1 VTLLSYS
8 VIQVLNANVFSFTQK
23 RKATLNDSAVLD
35 AANDDDNDDDVP
47 EWDSNEVIKLE
58 GHDNEVFV
66 CSWHPSADLIATGS
80 GDATARLWH
89 VPRNVSTQQAAST
102 AISSVKVLRHVSAGN
117 ANKSRDVT
125 TLDWNRNG
133 LLATASYDGVA
144 RIWKS
149 DGELVKEL
157 VGHKGP
163 IFALKWNKSGTHLL
177 SGSFDKSAVIW
188 DAATGALRQQFA
200 FHTAPTLDVDWR
212 SDTSFASCSTDKHIL
227 VCELGRNTPLNDF
240 VGHSDEVN
248 AITWDATGRLLASCS
263 DDRTAKLWN
272 CDSPNAVATL
282 SEHAKEIYTI
292 EWAPTGA
299 GTANPSARPL
309 LASASSLTPPSSCG
323 IPRRSSVCARSP
335 STPTRSTRC
344 RLALTASTW
353 RRVRS
358 TSASTFGACATA
370 RCCGATAAAA
380 ASLRCV
386 GTLPAI
392 AWVHASPTRAS
403 SSSTHASFEVDN
415 KTKKKKK
422 KKKNETKSCA
432 KNIFENQKSIT
443 LLFIHSLATP
453 SPSSPRLPA
462 TTQRTR
468 ATPAW
473 QTRPVDRHWNTATI
487 RAYPTIHYSFVAEG
501 LHKLGW
507 LWRLEQHSSLPIYTI
522 DF

>member
-1 VTLLSYS
+1 MTLLSYS

-309 LASASSLTPPSSCG
+309 LASASFDATIKLWDPETQQCVRTLSKHTDPVYSVSFSPDGQYLASGSLDKCVNIWSVRDGTLLRRYRGGGG
-323 IPRRSSVCARSP
+323 IFEVRWNAAGD
-335 STPTRSTRC
+335 
-344 RLALTASTW
+344 RL
-353 RRVRS
+353 
-358 TSASTFGACATA
+358 GACFADK
-370 RCCGATAAAA
+370 
-380 ASLRCV
+380 SV
-386 GTLPAI
+386 VVI
-392 AWVHASPTRAS
+392 DTR
-403 SSSTHASFEVDN
+403 
-415 KTKKKKK
+415 
-422 KKKNETKSCA
+422 
-432 KNIFENQKSIT
+432 
-443 LLFIHSLATP
+443 
-453 SPSSPRLPA
+453 
-462 TTQRTR
+462 
-468 ATPAW
+468 
-473 QTRPVDRHWNTATI
+473 
-487 RAYPTIHYSFVAEG
+487 
-501 LHKLGW
+501 KL
-507 LWRLEQHSSLPIYTI
+507 
-522 DF
+522 

>member
-309 LASASSLTPPSSCG
+309 LASASFDATIKLWDPETQQCVRTLSKHTDPVYSVSFSPDGQYLASGSLDKCVNIWSVRDGTLLRRYRGGGG
-323 IPRRSSVCARSP
+323 IFEVRWNAAGD
-335 STPTRSTRC
+335 
-344 RLALTASTW
+344 RL
-353 RRVRS
+353 
-358 TSASTFGACATA
+358 GACFADK
-370 RCCGATAAAA
+370 
-380 ASLRCV
+380 SV
-386 GTLPAI
+386 VVI
-392 AWVHASPTRAS
+392 DTR
-403 SSSTHASFEVDN
+403 
-415 KTKKKKK
+415 
-422 KKKNETKSCA
+422 
-432 KNIFENQKSIT
+432 
-443 LLFIHSLATP
+443 
-453 SPSSPRLPA
+453 
-462 TTQRTR
+462 
-468 ATPAW
+468 
-473 QTRPVDRHWNTATI
+473 
-487 RAYPTIHYSFVAEG
+487 
-501 LHKLGW
+501 KL
-507 LWRLEQHSSLPIYTI
+507 
-522 DF
+522 

>member
-1 VTLLSYS
+1 
-8 VIQVLNANVFSFTQK
+8 VFSQK
-23 RKATLNDSAVLD
+23 RKATLNDSAVLEA
-35 AANDDDNDDDVP
+35 AANDDDNDDDVA
-47 EWDSNEVIKLE
+47 EWDANEVIKLE

-66 CSWHPSADLIATGS
+66 CSWHPTADLIATGS

-102 AISSVKVLRHVSAGN
+102 AISTVKVLRHVSAGTV
-117 ANKSRDVT
+117 NKSRDVT

-149 DGELVKEL
+149 DGELHKEL

-188 DAATGALRQQFA
+188 DAATGALRQQFT

-212 SDTSFASCSTDKHIL
+212 SDSSFASCSTDKHIL
-227 VCELGRNTPLNDF
+227 VCELGRNAPLNDF

-272 CDSPNAVATL
+272 CDSTTAVATF

-309 LASASSLTPPSSCG
+309 LASASFDTTIKLWDPESQQCVRTLAKHSDPVYSVSFSPDGQYLASGSLDKCVNIWSVRDGTLLRRYRGGGG
-323 IPRRSSVCARSP
+323 IFEVRWNAAGD
-335 STPTRSTRC
+335 
-344 RLALTASTW
+344 RL
-353 RRVRS
+353 
-358 TSASTFGACATA
+358 GACFA
-370 RCCGATAAAA
+370 
-380 ASLRCV
+380 
-386 GTLPAI
+386 
-392 AWVHASPTRAS
+392 
-403 SSSTHASFEVDN
+403 D
-415 KTKKKKK
+415 
-422 KKKNETKSCA
+422 KSVVV
-432 KNIFENQKSIT
+432 IDM
-443 LLFIHSLATP
+443 
-453 SPSSPRLPA
+453 R
-462 TTQRTR
+462 
-468 ATPAW
+468 
-473 QTRPVDRHWNTATI
+473 
-487 RAYPTIHYSFVAEG
+487 
-501 LHKLGW
+501 KL
-507 LWRLEQHSSLPIYTI
+507 
-522 DF
+522 